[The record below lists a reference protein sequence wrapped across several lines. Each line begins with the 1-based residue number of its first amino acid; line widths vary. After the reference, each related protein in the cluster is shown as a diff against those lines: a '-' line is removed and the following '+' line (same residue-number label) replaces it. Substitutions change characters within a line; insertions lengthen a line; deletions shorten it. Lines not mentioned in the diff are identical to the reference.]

1 MTDRLADAALD
12 QLFRAARTR
21 NGWQSETLPQSL
33 LHELY
38 DLMKWGATAANTTP
52 ARFVF
57 VTSDAA
63 KEKLSSVA
71 AGNNQAK
78 IKQAPATVIVGYD
91 LDFPQTL
98 DKLFPHVPNMKA
110 NFTDAAAIHEGA
122 FRNGSLQGAYLMLA
136 ARSLGLDC
144 GPMSGFNNAKVDALF
159 FAGTKIKSNF
169 LCSIG
174 HGTDDNLFPRLPR
187 LDFDDACQIV

>member
-21 NGWQSETLPQSL
+21 NAWRPEALPQSL

-52 ARFVF
+52 ARFIF
-57 VTSDAA
+57 VTSDEA
-63 KEKLSSVA
+63 KAKLSSVA

-91 LDFPQTL
+91 LNFPQTL
-98 DKLFPHVPNMKA
+98 DKLFPHVPNMKDH
-110 NFTDAAAIHEGA
+110 FTDPAAIEEGA

-144 GPMSGFNNAKVDALF
+144 GPMSGFDNAKVDALF

-174 HGTDDNLFPRLPR
+174 YGTDENMFPRLPR
-187 LDFDDACQIV
+187 LAFDEACQIV